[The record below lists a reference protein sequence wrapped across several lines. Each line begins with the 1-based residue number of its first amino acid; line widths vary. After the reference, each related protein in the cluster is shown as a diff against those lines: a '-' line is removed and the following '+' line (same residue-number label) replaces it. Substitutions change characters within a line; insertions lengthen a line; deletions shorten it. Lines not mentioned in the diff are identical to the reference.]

1 MKTLIGKLSAKEGTS
16 KAHHGAFDE
25 DEVKKMRERVNW
37 VDRDQFHVIPMVYRL
52 KKLKLSNISIYFNTR
67 DLKRKENTLLFE

>member
-25 DEVKKMRERVNW
+25 NEVKKMREKVNW

-52 KKLKLSNISIYFNTR
+52 KKLKL
-67 DLKRKENTLLFE
+67 